1 MTTMK
6 TPAKITPAQARMTAA
21 RHMLWARIGQGK
33 YKSTSMVSRF
43 RKDLEAAYGLENYG
57 ESAREVAF
65 EACRTR
71 DGKFEDMA
79 ARYAVAAKV
88 VKGLEVEV

>member
-1 MTTMK
+1 MTAMNT
-6 TPAKITPAQARMTAA
+6 TPAQARMNAA
-21 RHMLWARIGQGK
+21 RHMLWARIGQRA
-33 YKSTSMVSRF
+33 YKSTSRVSRF
-43 RKDLEAAYGLENYG
+43 RKDLEVAYGLESYS

-65 EACRTR
+65 SACRTR

-79 ARYAVAAKV
+79 ARYAVAATV